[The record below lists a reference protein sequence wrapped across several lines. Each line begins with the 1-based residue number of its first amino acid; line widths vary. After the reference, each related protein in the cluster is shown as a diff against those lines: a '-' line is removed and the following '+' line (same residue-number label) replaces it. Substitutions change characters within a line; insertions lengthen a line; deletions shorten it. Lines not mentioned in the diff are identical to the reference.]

1 MSFPE
6 FRTERIVELLDELE
20 RRLAARGVALNIQ
33 IVGGAALLLHGLLD
47 RSTED
52 IDARYASAP
61 AVEEVAREMAVAY
74 GLPVGWLNSKAAAF
88 LPDDAV
94 WIAGKE
100 GSSSAIWLADL
111 QTLAAMK
118 LAAERQK
125 DIEDL
130 GRIANALGITD
141 PADLVRIAYEKYGE
155 DSVPLSASRE
165 NYEIV
170 AEEAIAA
177 ASALKRH

>member
-1 MSFPE
+1 
-6 FRTERIVELLDELE
+6 
-20 RRLAARGVALNIQ
+20 
-33 IVGGAALLLHGLLD
+33 
-47 RSTED
+47 
-52 IDARYASAP
+52 
-61 AVEEVAREMAVAY
+61 
-74 GLPVGWLNSKAAAF
+74 
-88 LPDDAV
+88 
-94 WIAGKE
+94 
-100 GSSSAIWLADL
+100 
-111 QTLAAMK
+111 MK

-141 PADLVRIAYEKYGE
+141 PADLVRIAYQKYGE

-177 ASALKRH
+177 ATVLKRN

>member
-1 MSFPE
+1 
-6 FRTERIVELLDELE
+6 
-20 RRLAARGVALNIQ
+20 
-33 IVGGAALLLHGLLD
+33 
-47 RSTED
+47 
-52 IDARYASAP
+52 
-61 AVEEVAREMAVAY
+61 MAVAY
-74 GLPVGWLNSKAAAF
+74 GLPASWLNSKAAAF

-141 PADLVRIAYEKYGE
+141 PADLVRIAYQKYGE

-177 ASALKRH
+177 ATVLKRN